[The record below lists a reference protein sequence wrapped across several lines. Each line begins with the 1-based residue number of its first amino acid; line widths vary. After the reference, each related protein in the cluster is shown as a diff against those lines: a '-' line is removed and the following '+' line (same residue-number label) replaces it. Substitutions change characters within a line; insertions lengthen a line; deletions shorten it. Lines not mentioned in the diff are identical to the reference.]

1 MTHGFVTINIRY
13 EPDNDMQRNQER
25 TSSFESI
32 NEKDE
37 EHETPLLK

>member
-13 EPDNDMQRNQER
+13 EPDNDIQSNQDR
-25 TSSFESI
+25 SSSFESI

-37 EHETPLLK
+37 EHETSSLK